1 MVLDDQLALNKFNYN
16 RFINDVQ
23 VKLLESG
30 FNYKTDECLQNFY
43 QVLQGKM
50 FYEIFEAYQHAASP
64 ETYASIYTDYLK
76 KYKNELSVFSSS
88 ESVFR
93 NEFQRRKNSSLPT
106 AGSLS
111 RGGSGPSTTAGC
123 TNMDFEAGNTSGWTS
138 TSSAGK
144 VAAVSIPGT
153 DPSVPAI
160 NTTFSMGVVPPG
172 LTNVGFSAVLDA
184 MAGGNSEWLQM
195 EQNFTVTSANE
206 KFIFYVALVMNQ
218 GGHACG
224 INPRFEVDIR
234 NSLGAT
240 IPCSSI
246 DLISSG
252 AGGSPCS
259 AYTGWATSGGF
270 EYLDWSPVVVP
281 LSAYIGQNVTI
292 SMRVTRCGGGGGHGI
307 RAYIESSCNPIGLLA
322 TGSTICSGRAVDV
335 YAPFLPGFDYAWTSS
350 TGFTSTSYSIAPL
363 LGGTYS
369 VTIINPTSGCSV
381 SLDTALVAVPS
392 PTANFNYS
400 VTPCSP
406 SVSIPVISTSSAA
419 PTDPI
424 ATYSWDWGDATP
436 LGGGTSGTHAYASSG
451 TKTIE
456 LTVVS
461 TEGCSDVISK
471 TFNLTVLPVAN
482 FSATSVCQS
491 TATAFTDLST
501 TPAGVI
507 NAWSW
512 DFTNN
517 GSADNLTQ
525 NPTFTYPS
533 SGTFTAALTVTNSD
547 LCTSTKTLV
556 VDVWGHSIPNFSP
569 NGVCYGTATTF
580 SNSTDFVTNA
590 NVGGVPNYTWNF
602 ADATA
607 TVSTTDPSHTYVLGG
622 NVNATYNVTLT
633 ATSSH
638 GCVDNIVKPVNVY
651 ATPTASFTSDEVCF
665 GSQTHLLDASNGN
678 GNALSG
684 YVWDFS
690 SNGTVDITGVPNPNF
705 TFPSVGNNPVTYT
718 VFTNPSP
725 GLLCSNVTSTINVW
739 VNPGPNPNFT
749 FVNNCVNAQPNSFDA
764 SSSTIS
770 IGTNTAYAWAYGD
783 AGSGSGAATTH
794 TYALASTYNVT
805 LTVTSDKGCVA
816 SVVKPVEVYEKPMA
830 TILNSNACDQKA
842 MTFTASTLPGSGT
855 ITIWSWDYNN
865 TIATLEALGQNSSF
879 IFPAAGSQT
888 VNMIAETN
896 HGCKETFTK
905 VVYVDYVPVPL
916 FSVNTPSGCPTHCV
930 TFSDN
935 TLPITAPGV
944 NADWKWVFGDG
955 STLSAAT
962 GANQIHCYQNTT
974 SNQVNQFDV
983 KLVVTTN
990 KGCSDSLLKTNFI
1003 TVFPKPIAD
1012 FTVSPNPGSIVTP
1025 LESFT
1030 NESIDYTSWIWEFGD
1045 NTAKDSIN
1053 RNPTHVYDSPNAQDY
1068 VSYLIVSNQY
1078 GCKDTAVAK
1087 VELQPDFVFYIPNA
1101 FTPEN
1106 QDGLNDVFT
1115 GNGIGIAKYEMWI
1128 FDRWGSSIYY
1138 SDDIRKG
1145 WNGKVQSKEKDCP
1158 QDVYIWKVKLV
1169 DVLGKKHDYV
1179 GHVTLVK

>member
-1 MVLDDQLALNKFNYN
+1 MRNLITSLFIFISISYYGQTPHSHTDQLKKRLPVVPNYIFNSDSLIGFDYDN
-16 RFINDVQ
+16 LKSV
-23 VKLLESG
+23 LLEEN
-30 FNYKTDECLQNFY
+30 FNSDDTKRYTYLRKRKFIDEKYLIGSYK
-43 QVLQGKM
+43 
-50 FYEIFEAYQHAASP
+50 IP
-64 ETYASIYTDYLK
+64 SI
-76 KYKNELSVFSSS
+76 SSS
-88 ESVFR
+88 SAR
-93 NEFQRRKNSSLPT
+93 LGGGPT
-106 AGSLS
+106 TTAAFDCPTENFDFENGT
-111 RGGSGPSTTAGC
+111 GSGWALT
-123 TNMDFEAGNTSGWTS
+123 GNTSIVAGGVDPYGGFPNVYPGGTRS
-138 TSSAGK
+138 LKISSDVAPNGDWGQAVK
-144 VAAVSIPGT
+144 TINVPATGTTLFTFHYAMAIFNFPHTAADAARFNVVFRDAANNIIGCPRYSCFFSSDLGAVGATNFTATPNSATFYNPAAVGAGPGT
-153 DPSVPAI
+153 Y
-160 NTTFSMGVVPPG
+160 G
-172 LTNVGFSAVLDA
+172 
-184 MAGGNSEWLQM
+184 
-195 EQNFTVTSANE
+195 VTSAAWNN
-206 KFIFYVALVMNQ
+206 VTM
-218 GGHACG
+218 
-224 INPRFEVDIR
+224 D
-234 NSLGAT
+234 
-240 IPCSSI
+240 
-246 DLISSG
+246 
-252 AGGSPCS
+252 
-259 AYTGWATSGGF
+259 
-270 EYLDWSPVVVP
+270 
-281 LSAYIGQNVTI
+281 LSAYAGQVITATFRIDWCVYTPDWAYCIIDADCPTNNLDPIPV
-292 SMRVTRCGGGGGHGI
+292 CGGAGQVICGPTSMSSYTWTRPGGATATTSCITTTSSGTHTLECVPSGVQCSAAPVLKYLYIVNATPIADFNYTVTPCTSNLVPFVDNTNLNGGGAITSYTWNYGDG
-307 RAYIESSCNPIGLLA
+307 SP
-322 TGSTICSGRAVDV
+322 TGSTS
-335 YAPFLPGFDYAWTSS
+335 
-350 TGFTSTSYSIAPL
+350 
-363 LGGTYS
+363 
-369 VTIINPTSGCSV
+369 NPTH
-381 SLDTALVAVPS
+381 L
-392 PTANFNYS
+392 YS
-400 VTPCSP
+400 
-406 SVSIPVISTSSAA
+406 
-419 PTDPI
+419 
-424 ATYSWDWGDATP
+424 
-436 LGGGTSGTHAYASSG
+436 SSG
-451 TKTIE
+451 TKTVE
-456 LTVVS
+456 LTV
-461 TEGCSDVISK
+461 TNGTCSDNIIK
-471 TFNLTVLPVAN
+471 TFNLTIPPVAN

-1045 NTAKDSIN
+1045 NTAKDSTN

-1087 VELQPDFVFYIPNA
+1087 VELKPDFVFYMPNA
-1101 FTPEN
+1101 FTPDN